1 MSTVSPRTLL
11 ILAAAGLAGWWL
23 FGPRDSWRYRMTI
36 EVQTPDGVRTG
47 SAVRAVTYHR
57 RAGFLLVEGKPTWKV
72 KGQAVAVDLPKGRTL
87 YAVMRAN
94 WGDVDYG
101 ARIAHR
107 TFSETG
113 HVSGYPGP
121 VELYPT
127 HPDTG
132 FKQTNPVPNLIT
144 FADQKDPT
152 TAESVD
158 PAHLDATFGPG
169 YSLKRITI
177 EVVARPIT
185 DDIRQRLP
193 WLTEIR
199 ERQLDPSGSALNPG
213 VAKRLTHG
221 DFLNRG

>member
-1 MSTVSPRTLL
+1 
-11 ILAAAGLAGWWL
+11 
-23 FGPRDSWRYRMTI
+23 MTI
-36 EVQTPDGVRTG
+36 EVQTPKGVREG
-47 SAVRAVTYHR
+47 SAVRQVTYHR
-57 RAGFLLVEGKPTWKV
+57 RAGFLLVEGKPTWRV
-72 KGQAVAVDLPKGRTL
+72 KGQAVAIDLPNGRTL

-101 ARIAHR
+101 ARIPTRAFGGKDR
-107 TFSETG
+107 IS
-113 HVSGYPGP
+113 SYPGP

-127 HPDTG
+127 HPDTIG
-132 FKQTNPVPNLIT
+132 FKQTNPVPQLIT
-144 FADQKDPT
+144 FADQKNST
-152 TAESVD
+152 TAQSVD

-177 EVVARPIT
+177 DVVARPIT

-193 WLTEIR
+193 WLTDIR
-199 ERQLDPSGSALNPG
+199 ERQLDSSGSALKPS